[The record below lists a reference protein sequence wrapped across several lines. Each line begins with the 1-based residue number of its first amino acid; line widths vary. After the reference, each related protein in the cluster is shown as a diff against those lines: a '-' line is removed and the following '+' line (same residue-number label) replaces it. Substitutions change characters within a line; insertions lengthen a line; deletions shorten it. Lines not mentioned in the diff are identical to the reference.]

1 MHEVTKRSVT
11 LRLRRVEGQVGGV
24 MRMVEEERY
33 CVDILNQVAAIRAAL
48 QKVEDEILRDH
59 VSHCVGNALT
69 SGDAVQQRQKIDERV
84 ETLGRMRR

>member
-59 VSHCVGNALT
+59 VSHFVGNALT